1 MFLALQGDIWVT
13 TIHFTNC
20 IVIRIYNI
28 SNYKPSEIRLRQ
40 ASLHHPFI
48 QTCPKQ
54 ALGLFCFHLTQRLI
68 HDNKKDHTHA
78 PQAIFKIKDHKKDVT
93 CKKFMDPSNFQV
105 PLKFPKTSFVPI
117 LKFFLKMTTKS
128 SEWYRPITYLKRT

>member
-1 MFLALQGDIWVT
+1 MFLALQGNIWVT

-28 SNYKPSEIRLRQ
+28 SNYKPSEIRFRQ

-54 ALGLFCFHLTQRLI
+54 ALGLLLSS
-68 HDNKKDHTHA
+68 HTKVNTRQQKGSYTCA
-78 PQAIFKIKDHKKDVT
+78 PSHIQDQGPQKGCH
-93 CKKFMDPSNFQV
+93 M
-105 PLKFPKTSFVPI
+105 
-117 LKFFLKMTTKS
+117 
-128 SEWYRPITYLKRT
+128 